1 MKATLI
7 PIVFV
12 ASLLGGGMLHAET
25 PADFLGQYSSAARAE
40 QAGFTPAVDRGKEFF
55 EATHGGDWSC
65 SSCHSKDPAGDG
77 RHASTDKRIAPLAPA
92 ANAERFTS
100 ARSVEK
106 WFRRNCRDVLD
117 RECTAAE
124 KADVLS
130 YLTSIRP

>member
-1 MKATLI
+1 MKSTLI
-7 PIVFV
+7 PLAFAVGM
-12 ASLLGGGMLHAET
+12 LGGGMLHAET
-25 PADFLGQYSSAARAE
+25 PADFLDQYSSAARAE
-40 QAGFTPAVDRGKEFF
+40 QANFMPAVGRGKEFF
-55 EATHGGDWSC
+55 ETTHGGDWSC
-65 SSCHSKDPAGDG
+65 SSCHSTNPAADG
-77 RHASTDKRIAPLAPA
+77 RHASTGKRIAPLAPG

>member
-1 MKATLI
+1 MKTTLL
-7 PIVFV
+7 PMAF
-12 ASLLGGGMLHAET
+12 AAGLLGGGMLHAET
-25 PADFLGQYSSAARAE
+25 PADFLGQYSSAARAA
-40 QAGFTPAVDRGKEFF
+40 QPTFTPDASRGKDFF
-55 EATHGGDWSC
+55 DVTHGGDWSC
-65 SSCHSKDPAGDG
+65 SSCHTKNPAADG
-77 RHASTDKRIAPLAPA
+77 RHASTGKRIAPLAPA

-130 YLTSIRP
+130 YLVGIRQ